1 MKPIGLAAIFAA
13 LMLAGCAGP
22 PSAMPT
28 RTAAFP
34 PRAGP
39 GEGIDMAT
47 DASDVLNELKE
58 ARVEFVGRY
67 YRDPDSALAPLTRRE
82 AQRLSS
88 LGMKIVAVYEYHTPE
103 RAHFTYQ
110 GGYDDAVTAYGEARA
125 VGQPAGSAIYFAV
138 DFHATGA
145 DLPAVLDY
153 FRGVSAGL
161 AAKGGGTAD
170 YAVGV
175 YGSGLVCDAVRRAG
189 MARYSWLSNSI
200 NWDEASTYDDWNI
213 MQGRSLPGLSF
224 SNDWDQTRD
233 SDYGA
238 FTVAGNGP
246 S

>member
-1 MKPIGLAAIFAA
+1 LKLIGTAAIIAA
-13 LMLAGCAGP
+13 LMLAACAGP
-22 PSAMPT
+22 PSAMPP
-28 RTAAFP
+28 RIAAPP

-47 DASDVLNELKE
+47 DASDFLNELKS

-67 YRDPDSALAPLTRRE
+67 YRDPDSALPSLSRNE

-88 LGMKIVAVYEYHTPE
+88 LGMKIVAVYEYHTPDRE
-103 RAHFTYQ
+103 HFTYQ
-110 GGYDDAVTAYGEARA
+110 GGYDDAVTAHGEARGI
-125 VGQPAGSAIYFAV
+125 GQPAGSAIYFAV
-138 DFHATGA
+138 DFHANDA

-161 AAKGGGTAD
+161 AAASGGTAG

-175 YGSGLVCDAVRRAG
+175 YGSGPVCDAVRRARL
-189 MARYSWLSNSI
+189 ARYSWLSNSI

-224 SNDWDQTRD
+224 NNDWDQTRD

-238 FTVAGNGP
+238 FQVTGTG
-246 S
+246 SS